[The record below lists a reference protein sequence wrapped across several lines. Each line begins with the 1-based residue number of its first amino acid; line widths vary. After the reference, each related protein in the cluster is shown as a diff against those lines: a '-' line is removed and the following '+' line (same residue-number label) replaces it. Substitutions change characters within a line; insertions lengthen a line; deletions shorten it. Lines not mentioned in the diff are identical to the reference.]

1 MEHRAILQ
9 EPARK
14 AAKYYDLVLGDL
26 DDTSALAFRELRAGD
41 VDDDPAVRAVL
52 RVVPLNRVAVLLP
65 RLGNA
70 TENEDESVVIGAARV
85 VVAADVE
92 VGDLEPQVKVDIVLL
107 APLEGFVVLAARARD
122 DEEFVVEAAE
132 GVPVPRVLHVVHPQ
146 AVENVRLV
154 VHDLEALFQTRW
166 LSLDVS
172 ATNQEYLVTWRLN
185 VGEIVL
191 ETHLHVNLTPEN
203 LLSNQV
209 VLVDVFRVA
218 FEDVD

>member
-1 MEHRAILQ
+1 M
-9 EPARK
+9 
-14 AAKYYDLVLGDL
+14 GDL
-26 DDTSALAFRELRAGD
+26 DDTSALALRELRAGD

-52 RVVPLNRVAVLLP
+52 RVVPLYRVAVLLP

-70 TENEDESVVIGAARV
+70 TEDEDESVVVGAAGV
-85 VVAADVE
+85 VVSADVE

-107 APLEGFVVLAARARD
+107 APLEGFVVLAAGARD

-132 GVPVPRVLHVVHPQ
+132 GVPVPRVLHVVHAQ

-154 VHDLEALFQTRW
+154 VDDLEALLQTRW
-166 LSLDVS
+166 LSLDIS
-172 ATNQEYLVTWRLN
+172 ATDQEYLVAWRLN
-185 VGEIVL
+185 VREIVL
-191 ETHLHVNLTPEN
+191 ETHLHVHLTSKN

-218 FEDVD
+218 FQDVD